1 MDRLFG
7 TGDQPDSARAYLLAT
22 ALIDHVRQ
30 RHGASVPGGVA
41 TRVADGVPLE
51 RAFALE
57 TGETVGAAR
66 ATAWERPLRWTRR
79 ILVLASPSGLW
90 TMVMLLAAAAFVA
103 RRRRKARHRLR
114 WENDDPE

>member
-1 MDRLFG
+1 MVRVINAPEGVTAPNFHYNVI
-7 TGDQPDSARAYLLAT
+7 RAA
-22 ALIDHVRQ
+22 
-30 RHGASVPGGVA
+30 
-41 TRVADGVPLE
+41 
-51 RAFALE
+51 
-57 TGETVGAAR
+57 
-66 ATAWERPLRWTRR
+66 AWERPLRWTRR